1 MTGQQICDLIDE
13 MARLSYKGQPA
24 EDRLAYQVG
33 MLEGELKQM
42 VRAVEDAKATI
53 REMQALQTDLELM
66 IDKTAGG
73 RFQRQLETA
82 VKLEQRRFA

>member
-42 VRAVEDAKATI
+42 VRAVD
-53 REMQALQTDLELM
+53 D
-66 IDKTAGG
+66 
-73 RFQRQLETA
+73 RFQRRLETA